1 MDTVLDFNSN
11 TDRKFLGMS
20 IQINESNIG
29 SDRNLGG
36 GITIGFDGQIIIV
49 THLIDTRL
57 EY

>member
-29 SDRNLGG
+29 SDRNLGD